1 MENPAPGDHTV
12 MTVLFGLKQME
23 SGINLIIFPIVL
35 RHFYFPGT
43 AVQVIV
49 TLDLLKSAL
58 VMERSP
64 AIATIENINCQN
76 SVLELILGKYNDSAI
91 IPNHWLPM
99 KVIDT
104 SLAYILT
111 KNVNFSSVY
120 EEKAALFLCNI
131 LSFNTF

>member
-99 KVIDT
+99 KVRERFCKGQLWIQ
-104 SLAYILT
+104 
-111 KNVNFSSVY
+111 
-120 EEKAALFLCNI
+120 
-131 LSFNTF
+131 LS